1 MTHAETRPPTAS
13 LRIILL
19 AAAIAAPS
27 FAAGVV
33 CNDVP
38 AVRKTMQRAKAL
50 IRKPPPAP
58 VSKPAERPADPP
70 CVCPEISAL
79 SVPTDTPPAMPMNVL
94 PPAAQQ
100 GPWDWPSLYPVA
112 SAHWADVPLWPAD
125 DAWASVPWVLP
136 GAPPPVSPPG
146 AAVPEPA
153 MWALWIIGFGLVGG
167 AAVWRRGS
175 AA

>member
-1 MTHAETRPPTAS
+1 VNP
-13 LRIILL
+13 RIILI

-33 CNDVP
+33 CNEVP

-50 IRKPPPAP
+50 IGKPPPAP
-58 VSKPAERPADPP
+58 ASKPAERPAEPP
-70 CVCPEISAL
+70 CVCPETSAL
-79 SVPTDTPPAMPMNVL
+79 SVPAEPPPAMPMNVL
-94 PPAAQQ
+94 PPAAQR

-136 GAPPPVSPPG
+136 GAPPHVSPPA

-153 MWALWIIGFGLVGG
+153 MWALWVVGFGLVGG
-167 AAVWRRGS
+167 AAVWQRAR
-175 AA
+175 